1 MYTLIK
7 KKSIHNDSK
16 IPILCKWMDK
26 THKRPLEWKHNILHC
41 CSNCHYV
48 LERLNMFSGLKL
60 MRVFDD
66 IKTVAEITLISDST
80 ASIHLS
86 ASTSKS
92 DWGGLKNVQI
102 RERYERYAGALNW
115 VWLEAL
121 IIEEESFTV
130 SEIPIVSTKCLSPIP
145 VIELLLL
152 KTKRVHGLCEI
163 FCRSIFFFR

>member
-1 MYTLIK
+1 MDK
-7 KKSIHNDSK
+7 AHKKS
-16 IPILCKWMDK
+16 C
-26 THKRPLEWKHNILHC
+26 KRPLEWKDNIIHC
-41 CSNCHYV
+41 SSNCHFV

-66 IKTVAEITLISDST
+66 IKTVAGITLISDST

-86 ASTSKS
+86 ALTSKS
-92 DWGGLKNVQI
+92 DWGGLKNAQI
-102 RERYERYAGALNW
+102 TERYERYAGSLNW
-115 VWLEAL
+115 VWLEASFD
-121 IIEEESFTV
+121 IEEESFTV